1 MQISSEN
8 YITVLTEQIKALTIE
23 NAQLKAHILDLEAK
37 AKEASDGKTKTE
49 ESSSQPTE

>member
-23 NAQLKAHILDLEAK
+23 NAQLKAHILDVESK
-37 AKEASDGKTKTE
+37 AKETGDDKTE
-49 ESSSQPTE
+49 ESSNQPTK

>member
-23 NAQLKAHILDLEAK
+23 NMQLKAHILDVESK
-37 AKEASDGKTKTE
+37 TKEANE
-49 ESSSQPTE
+49 EKGDAAL

>member
-8 YITVLTEQIKALTIE
+8 YITVLTEQVKALTIE
-23 NAQLKAHILDLEAK
+23 NAQLKAHILDLESK

>member
-23 NAQLKAHILDLEAK
+23 NMQLKAHILDVEAK
-37 AKEASDGKTKTE
+37 AQTE
-49 ESSSQPTE
+49 EKGDETL

>member
-23 NAQLKAHILDLEAK
+23 NAQLKAYILDVEAK
-37 AKEASDGKTKTE
+37 AKETGDGKTEEKGDKTL
-49 ESSSQPTE
+49 

>member
-8 YITVLTEQIKALTIE
+8 YISVLTEQIKALIIE

-37 AKEASDGKTKTE
+37 AKETSDGKTE
-49 ESSSQPTE
+49 ERGDESL